1 MSALKKFSPGRCI
14 GLTATSWLRIL
25 RKHISLNILRI
36 KMHRSNVIIDEKVQ
50 LNGTRSFSI
59 SSLTPTAKEFAKN
72 ITSLYLTFNILCT
85 IAVLLIVG
93 NFFLHAYFIF
103 KYIAKRSRASKLLW
117 LAGLYPTVGT
127 VSVLAMWIPRSF
139 SISDMI
145 IMLYFARCLY
155 VYVDYVIDCFGGREK
170 MSQALAG
177 VTIKMNTPPCCCCC
191 SCLPDLPATAK
202 NIQWLSML
210 AKQNALIRPFTFY
223 ILALLFVD
231 DFNSKS
237 IIFAVGILTT
247 VSSMVAFYGITLFSK
262 AAMPSLSHFKVD
274 KLKIFVQTTI
284 VLHSIQEPIFT
295 NLGSYEVFDSGPLL
309 HGPSAASYWL
319 HCLLIG
325 ESLIMSLLSS
335 LIFRPQVNAAF
346 DRFPRKYSQSNPE
359 EPAVINDKF

>member
-1 MSALKKFSPGRCI
+1 
-14 GLTATSWLRIL
+14 
-25 RKHISLNILRI
+25 
-36 KMHRSNVIIDEKVQ
+36 MHRSNVIIDEKVH
-50 LNGTRSFSI
+50 LNGTRSF

-117 LAGLYPTVGT
+117 LAGLYPIVGT

-155 VYVDYVIDCFGGREK
+155 VYVDYVIDCFGGLEK

-177 VTIKMNTPPCCCCC
+177 I
-191 SCLPDLPATAK
+191 S
-202 NIQWLSML
+202 
-210 AKQNALIRPFTFY
+210 
-223 ILALLFVD
+223 
-231 DFNSKS
+231 
-237 IIFAVGILTT
+237 AVGILTT

-274 KLKIFVQTTI
+274 KLKIFVQITI

-295 NLGSYEVFDSGPLL
+295 NLGSYEVFDSD
-309 HGPSAASYWL
+309 WL

-346 DRFPRKYSQSNPE
+346 DRFPRKYSQSNPQ

>member
-1 MSALKKFSPGRCI
+1 
-14 GLTATSWLRIL
+14 
-25 RKHISLNILRI
+25 
-36 KMHRSNVIIDEKVQ
+36 MHRSNVIIDEKVQ

-59 SSLTPTAKEFAKN
+59 SSLTPTAEEFAKN

-117 LAGLYPTVGT
+117 LAGLYPIVGT

-145 IMLYFARCLY
+145 IMMYFARCLY

-177 VTIKMNTPPCCCCC
+177 VTVKMNTPPCCCCC

-223 ILALLFVD
+223 ILALFFVD

-237 IIFAVGILTT
+237 MISAVGILTT
-247 VSSMVAFYGITLFSK
+247 VSSVVAFYGITVFSK

-274 KLKIFVQTTI
+274 KLKIFVQMTI
-284 VLHSIQEPIFT
+284 VLHSIQEPIFA

-309 HGPSAASYWL
+309 HGPSASNYWL

>member
-1 MSALKKFSPGRCI
+1 MSALKKFTLG
-14 GLTATSWLRIL
+14 
-25 RKHISLNILRI
+25 
-36 KMHRSNVIIDEKVQ
+36 IDEKVH
-50 LNGTRSFSI
+50 LNGTRSF

-72 ITSLYLTFNILCT
+72 VTSLYLTFNILCT

-117 LAGLYPTVGT
+117 LAGLYPIVGT

-177 VTIKMNTPPCCCCC
+177 I
-191 SCLPDLPATAK
+191 S
-202 NIQWLSML
+202 
-210 AKQNALIRPFTFY
+210 
-223 ILALLFVD
+223 
-231 DFNSKS
+231 
-237 IIFAVGILTT
+237 AVGILTT

-274 KLKIFVQTTI
+274 KLKIFVQITI

-309 HGPSAASYWL
+309 HGPNAASYWL

>member
-1 MSALKKFSPGRCI
+1 
-14 GLTATSWLRIL
+14 
-25 RKHISLNILRI
+25 
-36 KMHRSNVIIDEKVQ
+36 MHRSNVIIDEKVH
-50 LNGTRSFSI
+50 LNGTRCF

-117 LAGLYPTVGT
+117 LAGLYPIVGT

-223 ILALLFVD
+223 ILALLFI
-231 DFNSKS
+231 S
-237 IIFAVGILTT
+237 AVGILTT

-274 KLKIFVQTTI
+274 KLKIFVQITI

-295 NLGSYEVFDSGPLL
+295 ILGSYEVIDSD
-309 HGPSAASYWL
+309 WL

-325 ESLIMSLLSS
+325 ESLFMSLLST